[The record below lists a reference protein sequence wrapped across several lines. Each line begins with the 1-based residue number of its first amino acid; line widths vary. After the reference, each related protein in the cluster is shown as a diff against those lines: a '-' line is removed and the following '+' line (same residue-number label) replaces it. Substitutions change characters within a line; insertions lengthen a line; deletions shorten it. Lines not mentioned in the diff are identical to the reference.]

1 MMTGEFRASYSDLT
15 LLRRRLE
22 GGGKKGSYMSLRP
35 LLCLTIFCFA
45 ALTALA
51 TAQEVNVYSARHYD
65 SDVALYEAFTEETGI
80 EVNLIEADADE
91 LIERIRSEGAN
102 SPADVLITVD
112 AGRLWRAEEAGLLSP
127 VESEVLSAAVPANLR
142 HPEGEWFGLTTRA
155 RVVVYNKETVDE
167 GELSTYE
174 DLASD
179 AWEGRIC
186 VRSSSN
192 VYNQSL
198 VASLIAANGVE
209 ETESWAEGL
218 VANFAREPQGGDTD
232 QIKAV
237 AAGECD
243 VAIVNHYYLARLIA
257 SDDPAD
263 REVAETVGIF
273 FPNQDG
279 RGTHVNI
286 SGAGVVA
293 SAPNRENAVRFLEFL
308 TTPEA
313 QEVFAAGSYEFPA
326 VEGVPV
332 AEVVADFGDFT
343 ADDVNVA
350 LYGENN
356 PEAVRIMDRTG
367 WR

>member
-1 MMTGEFRASYSDLT
+1 MS
-15 LLRRRLE
+15 RLVFI
-22 GGGKKGSYMSLRP
+22 
-35 LLCLTIFCFA
+35 LCLVSFMAF
-45 ALTALA
+45 A

-65 SDVALYEAFTEETGI
+65 SDEALYDTFTQETGVT
-80 EVNLIEADADE
+80 VNVIEADADE

-102 SPADVLITVD
+102 SPADMIITTD

-127 VESEVLSAAVPANLR
+127 VDSEVLNAAVPANLR
-142 HPEGEWFGLTTRA
+142 QPDGEWFGLTRRA
-155 RVVVYNKETVDE
+155 RVIVYNRETVDE
-167 GELSTYE
+167 SELSTYE
-174 DLASD
+174 DLAD
-179 AWEGRIC
+179 PKWRGRVC

-198 VASLIAANGVE
+198 VASIIAADGADAAQA
-209 ETESWAEGL
+209 WADGL
-218 VANFAREPQGGDTD
+218 VENFARPPQGGDTD
-232 QIKAV
+232 QIEAV

-243 VAIVNHYYLARLIA
+243 VAIVNHYYYARMVAGAGPEDADDSVSEDEESIA
-257 SDDPAD
+257 DS
-263 REVAETVGIF
+263 VGLF
-273 FPNQDG
+273 FPNQEG

-286 SGAGVVA
+286 SGAGVVEG
-293 SAPNRENAVRFLEFL
+293 APNRENAVRLLEFL

-313 QEVFAAGSYEFPA
+313 QEVFAGSNFEYPV

-332 AEVVADFGDFT
+332 AEVVADFGNFT

-356 PEAVRIMDRTG
+356 PEAVRIMDRAG